1 MIRTHVT
8 MMVADYDQW
17 RAVFESVEGLRQ
29 QYGVVSTQVFVNAEN
44 PNEVT
49 VVGEWSDEAR
59 TRQFFA
65 SQELRDAMAQGG
77 VQGPPQIKFL
87 VDRT

>member
-1 MIRTHVT
+1 MIKSHVT
-8 MMVADYDQW
+8 MVIADYSQW
-17 RAVFESVEGLRQ
+17 RAVFDSVEGLRQ
-29 QYGVVSTQVFVNAEN
+29 QYGVVQSHVYVNAEN

-49 VVGEWSDEAR
+49 TVAEWSDEAR
-59 TRQFFA
+59 ARQFFA